1 MAKKKDIEESKFEE
15 TSGEMMLEETTDDP
29 ILLEESSSET
39 ILEEASDSPTMLE
52 ESSATSETLL
62 EETSTSPKTK
72 AVKEDKQKAREA
84 ERKAEEATKRKVER
98 DALKDA
104 KEAEKKREAAAA
116 KKKADEAA
124 RRKAAEEEEK
134 RAERR
139 REEEKAKAKAE
150 KTKYIWIVI
159 GSHIAGFLLIA
170 VSNYICGLFDSDNG
184 FSWEVTLII
193 FLSFA
198 VIVNYTQSNEARKEG
213 HVFQSILNFSL
224 GTLWLLIGGIWLWMG
239 IKSALPPNE
248 EELKTELMTRYDSIY
263 NVGKDNLRIV
273 EKDGKKGLVDKRGN
287 VKFAPQYDE
296 ILEPLEKEELI
307 TVKREEKE
315 EIQKRLLTSRIV
327 VSSGKK
333 GLLLTGEKI
342 GDDVSNLSCH
352 TRFEPQYDSIYY
364 DVESKHWR
372 AMQY

>member
-1 MAKKKDIEESKFEE
+1 MAKKKNIHELMPEE
-15 TSGEMMLEETTDDP
+15 TSGGMMLEETTDDS
-29 ILLEESSSET
+29 IMLEESST
-39 ILEEASDSPTMLE
+39 DVILEEASDSPTMLE

-72 AVKEDKQKAREA
+72 AVKEDRQK
-84 ERKAEEATKRKVER
+84 
-98 DALKDA
+98 A
-104 KEAEKKREAAAA
+104 KEAEKNADETSKRKAEREAEESKKKREATAA
-116 KKKADEAA
+116 KKKTEEAS
-124 RRKAAEEEEK
+124 RRKADEEEEK

-170 VSNYICGLFDSDNG
+170 VFNYIYSLFDSNSG
-184 FSWEVTLII
+184 FSWKNALII
-193 FLSFA
+193 FLFIA

-263 NVGKDNLRIV
+263 NVGKDKLRIV

-287 VKFAPQYDE
+287 EKFTPQYDE

-307 TVKREEKE
+307 TVKRDEKE
-315 EIQKRLLTSRIV
+315 EIQKRLFTTRIV
-327 VSSGKK
+327 ISSGKR
-333 GLLLTGEKI
+333 GLLLTGEKN
-342 GDDVSNLSCH
+342 GDDVSNSCCD

-364 DVESKHWR
+364 DVESKQWR